1 MEMTIKVIIEL
12 QAKPGKRDEVLKA
25 IQAVHESRKNAPG
38 FISYS
43 SYEVIDNP
51 DSLIEIAEWE
61 TPEARQAWLEESME
75 TGALNHLVRTLG
87 IPFKARTMREF
98 K

>member
-1 MEMTIKVIIEL
+1 LEVTIKAIIEL

-25 IQAVHESRKNAPG
+25 IQAVHESRRNAPG
-38 FISYS
+38 FIGYS

-61 TPEARQAWLEESME
+61 TAEARQAWLEKSME
-75 TGALNHLVRTLG
+75 TGALNHLVGTLG
-87 IPFKARTMREF
+87 IPFKAITIREL